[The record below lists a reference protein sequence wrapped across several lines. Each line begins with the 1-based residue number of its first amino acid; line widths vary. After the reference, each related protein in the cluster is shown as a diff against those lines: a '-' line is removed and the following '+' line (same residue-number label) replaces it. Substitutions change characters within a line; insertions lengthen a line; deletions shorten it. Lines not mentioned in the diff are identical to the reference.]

1 MGQVNSKYHILGIF
15 TNYALFEIFILG
27 ILSGLPFS
35 ILYTSL
41 VMMMKDLGVPLAM
54 VTGLAIARIPYSLKF
69 LWAPF
74 IDGVRIPFLEKLG
87 RRKSWMIVVT
97 ALKIL
102 VLWFIIEVASVESYR
117 TVQMLAIL
125 FGFLAATYDIAYDAW
140 RIERVGPEMQAINA
154 AIAVFGYR
162 MGALITA
169 GGVLY
174 LVGVTGSWNKTLMII
189 IGLFFIGML
198 FILTVPD
205 KGLDQ
210 AKKTSF
216 NIKENVIEP
225 FKDFLGRPMA
235 ISILITIVLYKA
247 GEAMLGFVSTPF
259 YQDLGFSK
267 QEIASV
273 VKVFGVVATTLG
285 TIAGGLV
292 SYRLGAIRG
301 LLVCG
306 IVQMISN
313 LTFIWLNAQGPQL
326 HALFVTV
333 AVDNF
338 TGGMGAAA
346 LVGYLGM
353 LCNRQYTAT
362 QYALLS
368 SATTLVNNTLTAYS
382 GSLVE
387 YLGWNQFFIFTVIL
401 SLPALAML
409 LYLGRRL
416 ED

>member
-102 VLWFIIEVASVESYR
+102 VLWFIIEVASLESYR

-416 ED
+416 D